1 MDEIVKMLPI
11 LQQFGISPENLGPER
26 LEKLMSLA
34 SLVKNPS
41 DITPEM
47 SKQILD
53 ALGIGVGPVAPKI
66 QKKNTNAKIGRNSL
80 CPCGSGKK
88 HKKCCN
94 ENQSE
99 SHTT

>member
-1 MDEIVKMLPI
+1 MDEIAKMLPI

-34 SLVKNPS
+34 SLVKSPS

-47 SKQILD
+47 SRQILD
-53 ALGIGVGPVAPKI
+53 TLGVRPVAPKI
-66 QKKNTNAKIGRNSL
+66 QKKNTTPKIGRNSP

-88 HKKCCN
+88 HKKCCD
-94 ENQSE
+94 E